1 MPRRQKARSKS
12 KKKSRKKRAKRPY
25 KLDKHSRARHRY
37 RKRRH
42 KTSVVHGH
50 KAHARQEAE
59 MTNYLLNQMLKTM
72 SSTEEKP
79 YHYHPR
85 HHENDPEF
93 AFSDDKTQEFKKGFP
108 APDVNLWRPQGRG
121 MPPSRGNFPGW
132 EPQWVHT
139 YGHPHAP

>member
-1 MPRRQKARSKS
+1 
-12 KKKSRKKRAKRPY
+12 
-25 KLDKHSRARHRY
+25 
-37 RKRRH
+37 
-42 KTSVVHGH
+42 
-50 KAHARQEAE
+50 

-121 MPPSRGNFPGW
+121 MPPSRGNFPRW

>member
-1 MPRRQKARSKS
+1 
-12 KKKSRKKRAKRPY
+12 
-25 KLDKHSRARHRY
+25 
-37 RKRRH
+37 
-42 KTSVVHGH
+42 
-50 KAHARQEAE
+50 

-132 EPQWVHT
+132 EPQWAHT
-139 YGHPHAP
+139 YNHPHAPDHGYPWFYNDPAGQEIYDHLRR